1 MAWTV
6 DQSGTASISNTTE
19 TTLGASTT
27 NNGTF
32 VLKIDL
38 NALAAGEQII
48 IRLYTNVL
56 SAGTERVAWQG
67 TYGALAGTSGM
78 ITPVISSPPQ
88 PSNQSLRCTAQFVAT
103 PGASRSLP
111 WALLYV

>member
-32 VLKIDL
+32 VLKVDL
-38 NALAAGEQII
+38 NAVAAGEQII
-48 IRLYTNVL
+48 VRLYTNVL
-56 SAGTERVAWQG
+56 SAGTERVVWPG

-78 ITPVISSPPQ
+78 VTPIIESPPV
-88 PSNQSLRCTAQFVAT
+88 PSNQSLRATLQFVAT
-103 PGASRSLP
+103 PGAARSLP

>member
-6 DQSGTASISNTTE
+6 DQSSASTSVTTSE
-19 TTLGASTT
+19 TNLGSSTT

-38 NALAAGEQII
+38 NSLAAGQQVILRI
-48 IRLYTNVL
+48 YTNVL
-56 SAGTERVAWQG
+56 SAGTERIAWQG

-78 ITPVISSPPQ
+78 TTPIIVSPPT
-88 PSNQSLRCTAQFVAT
+88 PSNQSLRCTAQLVSGSAIT
-103 PGASRSLP
+103 PP

>member
-32 VLKIDL
+32 VLKVDL

-48 IRLYTNVL
+48 VRVYTNVL
-56 SAGTERVAWQG
+56 ASGTERVVWSG
-67 TYGALAGTSGM
+67 TYAALAGTSGM
-78 ITPVISSPPQ
+78 ITPIIESPPT
-88 PSNQSLRCTAQFVAT
+88 PSNQSLRCTLQFVAT
-103 PGASRSLP
+103 PGASRSMP